1 MAGFC
6 NDDETFCNTRSHA
19 NSHPLVRGNVGL
31 DAYPR
36 KEHPGDGCI
45 WLCETTRQQQHMKDG
60 VPVCWSHFGSGCPG
74 RSQAYRLKGFTRTAA
89 AVRRSPSLS
98 DALDLAEDLVAMST
112 AEILN
117 GRDLRDDRRCV
128 ELSTPRDDL
137 VESSS
142 CALE

>member
-19 NSHPLVRGNVGL
+19 NSHPVVRGNVGL

-36 KEHPGDGCI
+36 KGHPGDGCI

-74 RSQAYRLKGFTRTAA
+74 KSQAYRLKGFTRTAPA
-89 AVRRSPSLS
+89 AVRRSPSVS
-98 DALDLAEDLVAMST
+98 DALDLSEDLVAMSS

-117 GRDLRDDRRCV
+117 GRDLRDD
-128 ELSTPRDDL
+128 L
-137 VESSS
+137 VESAA